1 MEAPKPTSGLY
12 TCLACQVAFES
23 AEGQRTHYRSDWH
36 RYNLKR
42 KVADLPPVS
51 NDQFQQ
57 KAEAIKEKEAPEIKP
72 EQFKGHCG
80 ACKKTFGSKNSYES
94 HIRSKKHKETVAKQE
109 ARAKKAPASSSSTVT
124 PTENN
129 DTKPNNDNTVDEN
142 AEMEQPKQQQK
153 VEMTFTEETTEE
165 EILAKIDEKIKT
177 SRRLEETECLF
188 CNNKAESFEDN
199 MSHMTVV
206 HSFFIP
212 DIEYLVDLKG
222 LIKYLGEKISVGNTC
237 LHCNG
242 KGREYRSL
250 EAVRA
255 HMLDKG
261 HCMIAYETDEDAMEL
276 VDFYDFSSS
285 YAELIG
291 EGEDVDV
298 DAELANV
305 TQGMHLADDEMHLVL
320 PNGNVVGHRSLKRY
334 YDQKFKPEDSRD
346 SVLINK
352 LIGQYSDMQGY
363 QSPRAG
369 ASHQAR
375 GGRFMITDGSK
386 SGGHARHTEAFKDS
400 RIHQEYQTR
409 VGIQSNKLQKYF
421 RIQII

>member
-1 MEAPKPTSGLY
+1 MTPPKSGLY

-42 KVADLPPVS
+42 KVAELPPVS
-51 NDQFQQ
+51 NSQFQRR
-57 KAEAIKEKEAPEIKP
+57 AEVVKEAEAPEVKP
-72 EQFKGHCG
+72 EPFKGHCG
-80 ACKKTFGSKNSYES
+80 ACKKTFGTKNSHDS
-94 HIRSKKHKETVAKQE
+94 HIRSKKHKEAVVKQE
-109 ARAKKAPASSSSTVT
+109 SRVKKQTET
-124 PTENN
+124 TENN
-129 DTKPNNDNTVDEN
+129 NDNDNE
-142 AEMEQPKQQQK
+142 EQEKEK
-153 VEMTFTEETTEE
+153 KKEINIEETIT
-165 EILAKIDEKIKT
+165 IDEKIKA

-188 CNNKAESFEDN
+188 CNNKADSFEDN
-199 MSHMTVV
+199 MSHMTLV

-222 LIKYLGEKISVGNTC
+222 LVKYLGEKISVGNTC

-261 HCMIAYETDEDAMEL
+261 HCMIAYDSDEDVMEV

-285 YAELIG
+285 YAELID
-291 EGEDVDV
+291 EENEDV
-298 DAELANV
+298 DAELSNIA
-305 TQGMHLADDEMHLVL
+305 QGMRIADDDMSLVL

-363 QSPRAG
+363 QTPRG
-369 ASHQAR
+369 ASSSSSHQAR

-386 SGGHARHTEAFKDS
+386 NGIHVRHTEAFKDK
-400 RIHQEYQTR
+400 RIHEEYKTR
-409 VGIQSNKLQKYF
+409 VGMQSNKLQKYF
-421 RIQII
+421 RIQIL